1 MALASYSDLIAAI
14 DTWSDRSYAEAQ
26 KQEFIALFEADAN
39 LLLGSAFERK
49 TSATITT
56 DTTGSGT
63 LPTGCVRVET
73 LTRDIAG
80 SLPLKQVDWAS
91 LIQRNPFGD
100 ADEPSAFALKGT
112 GLKLDT
118 PTADDFL
125 ALYWS
130 RLTGLSA
137 SNTTNWLLA
146 EAPNAYLF
154 GCRAAQLAFEE
165 DDARAASYAAKAQ
178 SILEAI
184 VVESNV
190 AEYGSAEIT
199 FPYPLP

>member
-14 DTWSDRSYAEAQ
+14 DTWSERAYEEAQ

-49 TSATITT
+49 TSATIAT
-56 DTTGSGT
+56 DATGAGT
-63 LPTGCVRVET
+63 LPSGCVRIES
-73 LTRDIAG
+73 LTRSVTG
-80 SLPLKQVDWAS
+80 SLPLKQIDWAS
-91 LIQRNPFGD
+91 LIQRNPYTD

-112 GLKLDT
+112 AIKLDT
-118 PTADDFL
+118 PTEDNFDAV
-125 ALYWS
+125 YWS
-130 RLTGLSA
+130 RLTGLSD
-137 SNTTNWLLA
+137 SNTVNWLLT
-146 EAPNAYLF
+146 EAPNVYLF

-165 DDARAASYAAKAQ
+165 DEVRAATYAAKAQ
-178 SILEAI
+178 GILEAI
-184 VVESNV
+184 VAESNV